1 MLNVKL
7 FDPDRNLFLRQV
19 AVSILIGVVGSTLI
33 VMFLT
38 TFLSLSGALG
48 LLLWII
54 GFNTA
59 MTGFSL
65 VDKTRDALKHR
76 LSGSVGAGIIN
87 AVMTLGVLTGL
98 SLYVTGTALF
108 GLMDW
113 ALLSGLGGLCGA
125 LGGWLAIKYLRLRK

>member
-1 MLNVKL
+1 
-7 FDPDRNLFLRQV
+7 LRQG
-19 AVSILIGVVGSTLI
+19 AVSVLIGVIGSTLI

-38 TFLSLSGALG
+38 TFLSISGALG
-48 LLLWII
+48 LLPWII

-65 VDKTRDALKHR
+65 IDKTRDALKHR
-76 LSGSVGAGIIN
+76 LPFSVGAGIIN

-98 SLYVTGTALF
+98 ALYVTGTTLF

-113 ALLSGLGGLCGA
+113 ALLSGLGGPCGA
-125 LGGWLAIKYLRLRK
+125 LGGWLAIKYLGLRK